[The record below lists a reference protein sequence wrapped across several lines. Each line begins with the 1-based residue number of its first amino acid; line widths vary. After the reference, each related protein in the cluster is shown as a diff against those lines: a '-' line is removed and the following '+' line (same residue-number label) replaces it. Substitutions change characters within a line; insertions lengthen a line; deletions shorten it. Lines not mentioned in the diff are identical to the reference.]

1 MEENNHDETQEEKM
15 KEMDAL
21 WEQIQSYKTPKKSK
35 FGEAIENICEC
46 KPFVNLI
53 IITVVTCFV
62 VGIVSLIGDIK
73 TNVTQYDDFCTL
85 LRKEELFKN
94 VSDEVLKQE
103 YADWTNHKGYFDI
116 VSDEDG
122 NLYKVNP
129 DCPE

>member
-1 MEENNHDETQEEKM
+1 MEENNYEETQEERM

-21 WEQIQSYKTPKKSK
+21 WEQIQSYKIPKKSK

-53 IITVVTCFV
+53 IITVATCFV
-62 VGIVSLIGDIK
+62 VGIASLIGDIK
-73 TNVTQYDDFCTL
+73 TNATQYDDFCTL